1 MTANLHSWLRLY
13 RFDAELGRGIA
24 MKTKEVNMK
33 APNHITS
40 LAIHNLID
48 CETCIDGKWQPAR
61 PMAYASIIKR
71 IKYAWWVFIGKA
83 DALTWPKQ

>member
-1 MTANLHSWLRLY
+1 
-13 RFDAELGRGIA
+13 

-40 LAIHNLID
+40 LAMHNLID
-48 CETCIDGKWQPAR
+48 CETEIDGKWQPAR
-61 PMAYASIIKR
+61 PMAYASIFKR
-71 IKYAWWVFIGKA
+71 LKYAWWVFIGKA